1 MLKLPVGVKWSKYRE
16 RKLIDA
22 AALTT
27 QRDAVIADTVRWLER
42 AVIGLNLCPF
52 AKAVHVKGQIRYSV
66 SVSRSTGALRSELIR
81 ELQVLADAD
90 ASDIDTTLLIHPNV
104 LTDFFDYNDFL
115 QVADAAV
122 AELKLDGL
130 IQVASFHP
138 HYQFAGT
145 EADDIGNCTN
155 RSPYPTLHLLR
166 EASVTRAVTA
176 FPEAGD
182 IFEKNIKTMAA
193 LGRAGWD
200 KLL

>member
-122 AELKLDGL
+122 AELKLDGV